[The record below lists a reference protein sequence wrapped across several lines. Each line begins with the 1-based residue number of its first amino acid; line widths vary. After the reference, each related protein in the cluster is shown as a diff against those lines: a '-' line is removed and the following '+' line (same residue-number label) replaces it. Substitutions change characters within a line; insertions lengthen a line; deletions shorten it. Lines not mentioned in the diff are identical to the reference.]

1 MTPPN
6 PPNPSRRSE
15 ASRRAILDAT
25 VTLIGESGYD
35 DVSIEAIAAAAGVG
49 KQTIYR
55 WWPSKGAVVLE
66 ALDDSL
72 LKVVEFP
79 DTGDLVEDLRTQMH
93 GVTRLLSSRQIG
105 RLYQGLLAAAQCD
118 PELSRAHLDQLIE
131 PATVA
136 GRERIARAVERGEVR
151 DDVDVQTL
159 IDLLYGAIYYR
170 LLLHT
175 RPLTL
180 DQIDE
185 ALEITFNGARPK
197 RRVPASPRKRKSTK
211 RDASS

>member
-1 MTPPN
+1 MTPSNTPD
-6 PPNPSRRSE
+6 PSRRNE

-25 VTLIGESGYD
+25 VRLIGESGYD
-35 DVSIEAIAAAAGVG
+35 DVSIEAIAAEAGVG

-72 LKVVEFP
+72 LSVVEFP
-79 DTGDLVEDLRTQMH
+79 DTGDLVDDLRTQMH
-93 GVTRLLSSRQIG
+93 GVTRQLATTEIG

-118 PELSRAHLDQLIE
+118 PALSRAHLDQLIE
-131 PATVA
+131 PASVA
-136 GRERIARAVERGEVR
+136 GRSRIVRAVERGELR

-175 RPLTL
+175 RPLTPE
-180 DQIDE
+180 QIDH
-185 ALEITFNGARPK
+185 ALDITFNG
-197 RRVPASPRKRKSTK
+197 VLT
-211 RDASS
+211 RDS